1 MKSAAKKGFIIFNDK
16 KLEQIVFNDRLLEDG
31 TLKRIY
37 SSSSTL
43 IDLTYYIN
51 PISEKAIFYL
61 NSNKLPKIY
70 KKDNDGNDILSERL
84 SIIKKVL
91 NYDDKQT
98 KRTDMQNKFP
108 QKDIPD
114 KR

>member
-1 MKSAAKKGFIIFNDK
+1 M
-16 KLEQIVFNDRLLEDG
+16 LEDG

-70 KKDNDGNDILSERL
+70 KKDKVFIY
-84 SIIKKVL
+84 IINNLKAIFISNKKPSL
-91 NYDDKQT
+91 
-98 KRTDMQNKFP
+98 
-108 QKDIPD
+108 
-114 KR
+114 